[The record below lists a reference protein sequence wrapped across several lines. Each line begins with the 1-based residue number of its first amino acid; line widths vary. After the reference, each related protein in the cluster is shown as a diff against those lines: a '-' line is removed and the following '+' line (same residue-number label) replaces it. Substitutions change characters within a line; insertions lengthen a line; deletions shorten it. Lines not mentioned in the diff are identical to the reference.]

1 MSYYKEIYNYTFKY
15 KGLAWATILFNLLF
29 VVFNLLSLV
38 LFVPVLQL
46 IFKSKEELVVVSE
59 PHFQGGISGIIDY
72 VRDAYN
78 YEMYSLVKA
87 DPKGA
92 LLFVCVSVFLAFLFK
107 NIFRYGAVWTQ
118 SKLRMCVVRDVRGAL
133 FEKALR
139 LPLAYHSNEKKGDLM
154 ARMNSDV
161 NEIEVAVVSL
171 LELIFREPLA
181 IIINLFT
188 LIYMSPQLTLISLLL
203 LPISAFVIS
212 RIGKSLK
219 RTAQKTQ
226 EQLGFLYAS
235 MDENLGG
242 VRVIKAFNAIRFIA
256 ASFQQ
261 KNDQHQ
267 KLATRVFRKR
277 DLSPLVNETLGAT
290 VLLAL
295 VYFGGRLILNGE
307 QIGLTGEVFLT
318 YIIVFSQFLRP
329 IQSVSNNMANMTKAQ
344 ASQDRINS
352 LLHATD
358 TVTEKAQC
366 SDIKNFNNEISFND
380 VSFSYEEQPVLEH
393 IDWRVK
399 KGTLVAI
406 VGESGSGKSTLM
418 DLLQRFYDVSSGS
431 IQIDGMDIKD
441 LRISSLRNLIGVVS
455 QESILF
461 NLSAAQ
467 NIAFG
472 DEYPDM
478 EKIIAAAK
486 VANAHEFISS
496 LESGYDTILGE
507 RGNKLSGGQKQR
519 IAIARAVYKDPAILI
534 LDEATSALDTASETL
549 VQQAL
554 EKLMENRTSFVIA
567 HRLSTVR
574 NADQIIV
581 LSKGQIVERGQHEE
595 LLVSPSLYKKLCALQ
610 GLT

>member
-92 LLFVCVSVFLAFLFK
+92 LLFVCISVFLAFLFK

-366 SDIKNFNNEISFND
+366 GDIKNFNNEISFND
-380 VSFSYEEQPVLEH
+380 VSFSYQEQPVLEH

-472 DEYPDM
+472 DEYPNM

>member
-307 QIGLTGEVFLT
+307 QIGLTGEIFLT

-366 SDIKNFNNEISFND
+366 GDIKNFNNEISFND
-380 VSFSYEEQPVLEH
+380 VSFSYQEQPVLEH

-472 DEYPDM
+472 DEYPNM